1 MTVTREGFT
10 LENANIPT
18 GKHRLILQ
26 VQDAKQRVA
35 ERELRVEVE

>member
-1 MTVTREGFT
+1 MMRGSICRQAKV
-10 LENANIPT
+10 

-26 VQDAKQRVA
+26 VQGEKQRVA